1 MKHSESQKSIEN
13 KSNSILDKFI
23 APYQIKKIFKNRHLN
38 NKRLEQFFISELN
51 EANSNKNIEI
61 NKENFE
67 LNKKTFPELKKKFS
81 FIKTK
86 KNIYKR
92 NFVFLNNIKPKT
104 EKQIYLLIDS
114 IFSKNKNK
122 LNETKIKY
130 DESEIFGYKEK
141 YLNYLKEEL
150 NILHKGE
157 KYIEKESNFSYEY
170 ENKTYGKI
178 KLELNS
184 INILI
189 YSF

>member
-1 MKHSESQKSIEN
+1 MYLYKSFSSFDAHSTKNTSDISTKILLRTKQLALSREKYHSFLNSHSKGNSSEKSIYEYPLMKIKMKHSESQKSIEN

-51 EANSNKNIEI
+51 EASGGGGVEI

-114 IFSKNKNK
+114 IF
-122 LNETKIKY
+122 
-130 DESEIFGYKEK
+130 
-141 YLNYLKEEL
+141 
-150 NILHKGE
+150 
-157 KYIEKESNFSYEY
+157 
-170 ENKTYGKI
+170 
-178 KLELNS
+178 
-184 INILI
+184 
-189 YSF
+189 